1 MKPQQ
6 ETRIV
11 AFDNSSSNKLTQ
23 SNNQQLDTRIEST
36 PVQQHTS
43 PDEKPADVRDVLNT
57 LVRKKWF
64 IFAIA
69 SLFTISAMIVSLAMT
84 PVYRAAATIKIDP
97 DEKKLFKFDVN
108 TGNRSPMENKEFMQ
122 TQYKL
127 LKSRALARRV
137 IDTLELEAL
146 ILENAN
152 KKKSETRPFYADFV
166 EEITQKLKKDDSNS
180 SDIHTSKPT
189 PPAELAF
196 LLNLDIKPIVNS
208 QLVNIYFTD
217 KDPKLAAA
225 VVNSLTD
232 SFIKM
237 NHDSRIDAASDAKV
251 FLSEQIVLA
260 KSKLEESEKQL
271 VNYEREN
278 KISNTGKN
286 SLVVDSLEII
296 NREYAQAKSERIDAE
311 AAFRQ
316 RRNSAGAIRT
326 LDNVVVQQLKSQLQ
340 QLQTKYQENLQ
351 LYKPQYPLMIELRKQ
366 INTTKQNLNQ
376 ELSNVKQGVT
386 QDYEQRYA
394 AARQRENDLS
404 NELNREKAR
413 LLNSRDKNLGHATIQ
428 REVQTNRELYEGLLQ
443 RMKEVGIA
451 GGVGTSNISIIDPAF
466 IPFQK
471 HKPNT
476 KLNMAL
482 GLVLGTLI
490 GGLLALL
497 LDTRDDR
504 IRSVEDLKKLTQLPV
519 LGVFPNTKV
528 KSSKKGK
535 RQAILVTDHQ
545 SSAMSE
551 AFRSLRTNML
561 FSTPEGVPKLLHLTS
576 SGSGEGKSNTAINLA
591 CVFAQT
597 GKNVLIIDAD
607 LRKPSLHKY
616 LKLPNQRGLC
626 NYLDNEID
634 ISEIESETSIEGLT
648 AITSGGI
655 SPNPAD
661 QLSSDKMVEL
671 LRMASDAYDLVI
683 IDSPPVM
690 GLADAL
696 ILSNRSTATLF
707 IVSSHE
713 ARKSH
718 ILGALERL
726 RMGYGNVI
734 GFVLTKSR
742 EGKKSGYGY
751 DYEYGNSW
759 AKQSSD
765 SAVARLEQKS

>member
-6 ETRIV
+6 ETQIV
-11 AFDNSSSNKLTQ
+11 AFDSPNNSNMVH
-23 SNNQQLDTRIEST
+23 SNNQQLDTRVEPYPT
-36 PVQQHTS
+36 QQHTPS
-43 PDEKPADVRDVLNT
+43 QEKQADVRDVLNT
-57 LVRKKWF
+57 LARKKWF
-64 IFAIA
+64 ILGIA
-69 SLFTISAMIVSLAMT
+69 ALFTVAAMIISLAMT

-97 DEKKLFKFDVN
+97 DEKKLFKFDVS

-127 LKSRALARRV
+127 LKSRTLARRV
-137 IDTLELEAL
+137 IDTLDLEAL
-146 ILENAN
+146 LLEEAN
-152 KKKSETRPFYADFV
+152 KKKANRPFYADLM
-166 EEITQKLKKDDSNS
+166 EDLKAKMKSNDPKS
-180 SDIHTSKPT
+180 SDIQLPNTT

-196 LLNLDIKPIVNS
+196 LLNLDIKPVVSS

-232 SFIKM
+232 SYIKM
-237 NHDSRIDAASDAKV
+237 NLDSRIDAAADAKV
-251 FLSEQIVLA
+251 FLSEQIALA
-260 KSKLEESEKQL
+260 KGKLEDSEKRL
-271 VNYEREN
+271 VSYEREN
-278 KISNTGKN
+278 KISNTGKG
-286 SLVVDSLEII
+286 SLVVESLEII
-296 NREYAQAKSERIDAE
+296 NRDYTQAKSDRIDAE

-316 RRNSAGAIRT
+316 QRNSAGDMRT
-326 LDNVVVQQLKSQLQ
+326 LDNLVIQQLKSQLQ

-351 LYKPQYPLMIELRKQ
+351 LYKPQYPLMQELRKQ
-366 INTTKQNLNQ
+366 INTTQQSLNK
-376 ELSNVKQGVT
+376 ELSTVKRGVQ
-386 QDYEQRYA
+386 QDYEKRFA
-394 AARQRENDLS
+394 AAKQKEQELNK
-404 NELNREKAR
+404 ELNREKTR

-451 GGVGTSNISIIDPAF
+451 GGVGTNNISIVDPAF
-466 IPFQK
+466 IPFEK

-497 LDTRDDR
+497 SDSRDDR
-504 IRSVEDLKKLTQLPV
+504 VRSVEELKKLTQLPV

-528 KSSKKGK
+528 KSNSKAK
-535 RQAILVTDHQ
+535 RQPILVTDHP

-561 FSTPEGVPKLLHLTS
+561 FSTPEGIPKLLHLTS

-591 CVFAQT
+591 AVFAQT

-607 LRKPSLHKY
+607 LRKPSLHHY

-626 NYLDNEID
+626 NYLDGEID

-671 LRMASDAYDLVI
+671 LKMASDAYDLVI
-683 IDSPPVM
+683 VDSPPVM

-696 ILSNRSTATLF
+696 VLSNRSTATLF

-759 AKQSSD
+759 AKQSSN
-765 SAVARLEQKS
+765 SNLARLEKNS

>member
-6 ETRIV
+6 ETHIV
-11 AFDNSSSNKLTQ
+11 AFDNPNSTNLAHA
-23 SNNQQLDTRIEST
+23 NNQQLDTRVEPYPT
-36 PVQQHTS
+36 QQHAPS
-43 PDEKPADVRDVLNT
+43 DEKPADVRDVLST
-57 LVRKKWF
+57 LGRKKWL
-64 IFAIA
+64 IFGIA
-69 SLFTISAMIVSLAMT
+69 SLFTVIAMIISLAMT

-97 DEKKLFKFDVN
+97 DEKKLFDFDVK

-127 LKSRALARRV
+127 LKSRTLARRV
-137 IDTLELEAL
+137 IDTLELEASL
-146 ILENAN
+146 LAKANNASN
-152 KKKSETRPFYADFV
+152 RPFYADFMEDFNAKMEANAV
-166 EEITQKLKKDDSNS
+166 TS
-180 SDIHTSKPT
+180 SDIKTPNTT
-189 PPAELAF
+189 PPAELEF
-196 LLNLDIKPIVNS
+196 LLNLDIKPVVNS

-217 KDPKLAAA
+217 KDPELAAA
-225 VVNSLTD
+225 IVNNLTAK
-232 SFIKM
+232 FIEM
-237 NHDSRIDAASDAKV
+237 NLDSRRDVASDSKN
-251 FLSEQIVLA
+251 FLLEQISQT
-260 KSKLEESEKQL
+260 KSDLEASEKEL
-271 VNYEREN
+271 VDYERKYN
-278 KISNTGKN
+278 IANTGKGSTPDGN
-286 SLVVDSLEII
+286 SYDII
-296 NREYAQAKSERIDAE
+296 NNDYTRAKTQRIDAE
-311 AAFRQ
+311 AAYRQ
-316 RRNSAGAIRT
+316 QQNSAGEIRI
-326 LDNVVVQQLKSQLQ
+326 LDNLVIQQLKSELQTLQNRYQQDLQ
-340 QLQTKYQENLQ
+340 QF
-351 LYKPQYPLMIELRKQ
+351 KPQYPAMVALRQ
-366 INTTKQNLNQ
+366 RINTTQQSLNREINTVKQSTSQDLKKRFDAARQKEQ
-376 ELSNVKQGVT
+376 ELSK
-386 QDYEQRYA
+386 E
-394 AARQRENDLS
+394 RE
-404 NELNREKAR
+404 RERLR
-413 LLNSRDKNLGHATIQ
+413 LLNSRDKNNGHVTIQ

-443 RMKEVGIA
+443 RVKEVSIA
-451 GGVGTSNISIIDPAF
+451 GGVGSSNISIIDPAL
-466 IPFQK
+466 IPFEK

-504 IRSVEDLKKLTQLPV
+504 IRSVDDLKKLTQLPV

-528 KSSKKGK
+528 KSNTRGK
-535 RQAILVTDHQ
+535 RQPILVTDHP

-561 FSTPEGVPKLLHLTS
+561 FSTSEGIPKLLHLTS

-616 LKLPNQRGLC
+616 LKLSNQRGLC
-626 NYLDNEID
+626 NYLDNEIE

-648 AITSGGI
+648 AITSGGV

-759 AKQSSD
+759 AKQSNNSNLTQ
-765 SAVARLEQKS
+765 LEQKS